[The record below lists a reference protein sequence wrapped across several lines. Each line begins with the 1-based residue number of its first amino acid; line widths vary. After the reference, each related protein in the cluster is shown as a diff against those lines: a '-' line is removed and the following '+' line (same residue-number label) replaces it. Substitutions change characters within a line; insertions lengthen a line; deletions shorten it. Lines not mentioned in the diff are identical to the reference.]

1 MAYVQIAN
9 GTQFTTDSPPIYFDL
24 YYDSYRSLNSMFY
37 KIKIS
42 IRALT
47 SPYSFPPSLNVAFY
61 LDNYLKL
68 DTVQIK
74 NYDINTWSSPIVYE
88 SSWYEI
94 TNKISGT
101 TKLDYYLS
109 SPTYSGYASRRPIYT
124 YYLPIEPSGSVF
136 TTINNFT
143 VDSSYGVGTAFSV
156 PCTKYY
162 PSYYDVLSILI
173 DGYTVATRN
182 NYTSGNVTFTNAEL
196 TTAYTG
202 VYARMAGSISKTF
215 TFQLSTYTDSSKTTQ
230 FGTVSSSSA
239 TGTITTYTS
248 TITSIPNFNIDS
260 STGVGVAFPVYVS
273 KYTSSNYDVL
283 TIKIGSNTVATR
295 NNFLSGNVTFSNAE
309 LTTATT
315 GIYARMS
322 ATNST
327 TFTFTISTYTN
338 SSKTTLVGTN
348 TLTSTGTLT
357 TYLPV
362 LSSNAVTHL
371 DSNSTTVALTGDS
384 SKFIL
389 GYSDLQITVTSKATT
404 QNYATL
410 GNNAYVFEVSGK
422 TTQYA
427 NESDSLNFVKTF
439 TGVTVNN
446 YNVKVIDSRTNQLTI
461 SKTLDIIPYTA
472 PAFSSI
478 SVIRQNGNDA
488 DVLIE
493 FTGTYTDWVGLTTTN
508 SIQTAQYRYREV
520 GSTYGDWNA
529 ITLTTNTGGNFSKTS
544 YNPLD
549 LDVTKEYDFEVQVI
563 DKLGTTTQTLL
574 LSSATPTMCLDIGN
588 KLIGVGKVP
597 NDSYDLG
604 SLDLAGSLYVDGTIY
619 QNNIS
624 ILNYTENT
632 FGFNTTETIT
642 NSRANLTFDTQTD
655 SSNSKVYL
663 SSNHILINSSV
674 KIIFI
679 TYYYVTGSAV
689 NIYPNY
695 GQDLILNS
703 TTATSRL
710 QSAVLIG
717 DGSSTNLY
725 MSAAT
730 ASGST
735 TITNASTYFK
745 VGVIY

>member
-1 MAYVQIAN
+1 MAWIQIAN
-9 GTQFTTDSPPIYFDL
+9 GTQYTTDSPPIYFDL
-24 YYDSYRSLNSMFY
+24 YYDKYRSLNSMFY
-37 KIKIS
+37 KTKVS
-42 IRALT
+42 IRPLS

-74 NYDINTWSSPIVYE
+74 DYNINTWSSPIVYE

-101 TKLDYYLS
+101 TKLDYYIS
-109 SPTYSGYASRRPIYT
+109 SPAYSGNASRYVGYT
-124 YYLPIEPSGSVF
+124 YYLPIDPSNSTLG
-136 TTINNFT
+136 TINNFT
-143 VDSSYGVGTAFSV
+143 VDTSYGVGKSFSV
-156 PCTKYY
+156 PCTKYNA
-162 PSYYDVLSILI
+162 SYYDVLNILI

-182 NYTSGNVTFTNAEL
+182 NYISGNVTFTNAEL
-196 TTAYTG
+196 TTSYTG

-215 TFQLSTYTDSSKTTQ
+215 TFQLSSYTDSSKNTQ
-230 FGTVSSSSA
+230 VGVVSSTSA
-239 TGTITTYTS
+239 TGTITTYAS

-283 TIKIGSNTVATR
+283 TIKIGTNTVATR

-338 SSKTTLVGTN
+338 SSKTTLVGIN

-410 GNNAYVFEVSGK
+410 GNNAYVFEVFGK
-422 TTQYA
+422 TTQYS

-439 TGVTVNN
+439 TSVGVNN
-446 YNVKVIDSRTNQLTI
+446 YSLKVIDSRTNQLTI
-461 SKTLDIIPYTA
+461 SKTLDTIPYTA

-478 SVIRQNGNDA
+478 SVIRQNGTDA

-520 GSTYGDWNA
+520 GSTYGGWNA

-544 YNPLD
+544 YNPVD

-563 DKLGTTTQTLL
+563 DKLATTTQTLL

-632 FGFNTTETIT
+632 FGFNSTETIT
-642 NSRANLTFDTQTD
+642 NSRANLSFDTQTD
-655 SSNSKVYL
+655 SNNSKVYL
-663 SSNHILINSSV
+663 SSNNIVIHSSV

-695 GQDLILNS
+695 GQDLILSS

-717 DGSSTNLY
+717 DGNSTNLY

-745 VGVIY
+745 IGVMY